1 MVHLLTPEQQAARFP
16 AIYSIKHSLPSDPG
30 HYSLASMIVWSTAP
44 YALWQLSYHFL
55 ITVRRRDKIAAGRP
69 TSFTWLRRSYKNTML
84 GKIVLALPESLQE
97 PAFML
102 IQYLYALLTM
112 MPCPIWFWYRWPSA
126 LFLMSVFT
134 WSVYNGA
141 VFYIDIFGQRFQKEL
156 DALKRDVA
164 RYQVGSP
171 EIAELGK
178 GGKGTPSSL
187 NLGAAAV
194 GPDDGAKDGAAGG
207 EGAEASRQSS
217 GVGESVRSC
226 DEHNAAQ
233 QAAGSSTGREQITR
247 NNENMRE
254 RGSHGGV
261 TQG

>member
-1 MVHLLTPEQQAARFP
+1 MPCVTIHCMVHLLTPEQQAARFP
-16 AIYSIKHSLPSDPG
+16 AIYSIKHSSPSDPG

-126 LFLMSVFT
+126 LFLMVVFT

-164 RYQVGSP
+164 RYQINSP
-171 EIAELGK
+171 EIAALGR
-178 GGKGTPSSL
+178 GREGSVGSL
-187 NLGAAAV
+187 SLGAAAV
-194 GPDDGAKDGAAGG
+194 GDGGAAVNGTSKSV
-207 EGAEASRQSS
+207 EISKQTS
-217 GVGESVRSC
+217 GV
-226 DEHNAAQ
+226 AATS
-233 QAAGSSTGREQITR
+233 ATGSSTGVEQTGGG
-247 NNENMRE
+247 NDNMRE
-254 RGSHGGV
+254 RGSQSTVVEGKYE
-261 TQG
+261 QS